1 MATAITTSPWTLLAS
16 HQIWSYSGRCT
27 MHFQVFAYCTQ
38 DPINNRST
46 VYTRSRIAIVNNNP
60 SYSGYSVTQTWKVGM
75 TGAADYSWSGTIA
88 DAGAGV
94 TSERILS
101 NGSFT
106 VNHDSNGN
114 ASSAVY
120 YWFNGN
126 YTGAIASPAAPNG
139 VVITLPKIDR
149 TAGTPTIS
157 NVSSTYNSA
166 SCNITVPFASTVN
179 QYSRDGSNWSN
190 WNKSVSANSAFSDS
204 WSGLSP
210 NTTYTFYYR
219 FRRDYNQ
226 IWSPAVSFTV
236 TTKKPAAGNAS
247 NNISISVS
255 STYNSATISLS
266 GGSPGAGGSIGYYRI
281 NFNGGGYKQVSNPA
295 TFTGLSPNTTYNFSV
310 DFVDNYGTVAAGS
323 TSGSVTTKKPS
334 APSKGSVSVS
344 NITYNGA
351 KFTWSGF
358 SFGAGATWGKYQYGC
373 QDQGWIDCG
382 TNTSI
387 TITDRA
393 PNTSNTFYVRLVD
406 NYGQVSDS
414 ATVTFTTAK
423 PAAPSKGSVTVS
435 SKTYNSI
442 TYSWS
447 GFSFGAG
454 GGWGK
459 YQYSYDNSN
468 WVDTGQNTSHTRSN
482 LNPNTSYTLYVRL
495 VDNYGTASAVA
506 SVAGTT
512 NKPAAPTAG
521 TISVSNITPF
531 GATFSWSGFSF
542 GAGATWGKYQYGWHD
557 TEWYDCG
564 QSTSITL
571 SDRKPN
577 TSNTFYVRLIDN
589 YGTASPSAT
598 VVVKTLKPT
607 APTAGTILVKNTT
620 HRGATLF
627 WSGFAFGSGADFG
640 KYQYNYNGFWIDC
653 GTDTTVTL
661 KNLSSNA
668 SYTFQVR
675 LIDNYGT
682 ASNSVSITFKTK
694 SEESWRYVNQY
705 IKVNGT
711 WKYGILYYKVDGV
724 WKTVTGTYFKGRT
737 PTVALID
744 SNGSILTDSNGIVL
758 NAIQ

>member
-16 HQIWSYSGRCT
+16 HQIWSYSDRCT

-60 SYSGYSVTQTWKVGM
+60 SYSGYKVNQTWKVGM

-106 VNHDSNGN
+106 VNHDGNGN

-120 YWFNGN
+120 YWFNGS

-139 VVITLPKIDR
+139 VAITLPKIDR

-166 SCNITVPFASTVN
+166 SCNITVPYASTIN
-179 QYSRDGSNWSN
+179 QYSRDGSNWTD
-190 WNKSVSANSAFSDS
+190 WNRSVSANSAFSHT

-219 FRRDYNQ
+219 FRRDYNK
-226 IWSPAVSFTV
+226 IWSSAVSFSV
-236 TTKKPAAGNAS
+236 TTKKPAAPTKGTV
-247 NNISISVS
+247 SVS
-255 STYNSATISLS
+255 ST
-266 GGSPGAGGSIGYYRI
+266 
-281 NFNGGGYKQVSNPA
+281 
-295 TFTGLSPNTTYNFSV
+295 
-310 DFVDNYGTVAAGS
+310 
-323 TSGSVTTKKPS
+323 
-334 APSKGSVSVS
+334 
-344 NITYNGA
+344 
-351 KFTWSGF
+351 
-358 SFGAGATWGKYQYGC
+358 
-373 QDQGWIDCG
+373 
-382 TNTSI
+382 
-387 TITDRA
+387 
-393 PNTSNTFYVRLVD
+393 
-406 NYGQVSDS
+406 
-414 ATVTFTTAK
+414 
-423 PAAPSKGSVTVS
+423 
-435 SKTYNSI
+435 TYNSI

-447 GFSFGAG
+447 KFRFGAG
-454 GGWGK
+454 ATWGEYQISFNGGAWTSVG
-459 YQYSYDNSN
+459 
-468 WVDTGQNTSHTRSN
+468 TNTSYTASN
-482 LNPNTSYTLYVRL
+482 LSPNTSYTLNVRL
-495 VDNYGTASAVA
+495 KDNYNQYSGKS
-506 SVAGTT
+506 SVTGTT
-512 NKPAAPTAG
+512 IKTSAPTAG

-531 GATFSWSGFSF
+531 GATFSWNGFNF
-542 GAGATWGKYQYGWHD
+542 GAGATWGKYQYSWHD

-589 YGTASPSAT
+589 YGKASPSAT
-598 VVVKTLKPT
+598 VVVTTLKPT
-607 APTAGTILVKNTT
+607 APTAGTILVKNITY
-620 HRGATLF
+620 RGATLF
-627 WSGFAFGSGADFG
+627 WDGFSFGNGADFG
-640 KYQYNYNGFWIDC
+640 KYQYNYNGSWLDC
-653 GTDTTVTL
+653 GADTTVTL

-682 ASNSVSITFKTK
+682 ASNSVSITFQTK

-711 WKYGILYYKVDGV
+711 WKSGIVYYKVDGI
-724 WKTVTGTYFKGRT
+724 WRTVTGTYFKGQT
-737 PTVALID
+737 PTVTLVD